1 MKKTIIVKG
10 IAFIK
15 DPKITALMQ
24 ASDVFESFKV
34 IAEIVELQYNMSYE
48 KEVSISAEE
57 LPKYFQAGLD
67 LAKEEFGDNLVMC
80 NITQIE
86 QDDVIVKNNKKL
98 LPIIDPTVS
107 VVSNGE
113 KWELLVNAVKEF
125 CPGIIIEEGET
136 RKIKS
141 VRYE

>member
-1 MKKTIIVKG
+1 MKKTISIKG

-15 DPKITALMQ
+15 DAKITALMQ

-34 IAEIVELQYNMSYE
+34 IAEIVELQYDLSYE
-48 KEVSISAEE
+48 RDVAFNVDE
-57 LPKYFQAGLD
+57 LSKYFQMGLD
-67 LAKEEFGDNLVMC
+67 LAKQEFEDNLVMC

-86 QDDVIVKNNKKL
+86 QDDVTVKNDKKL

-113 KWELLVNAVKEF
+113 KWELLVNAVTEF